1 MIVVTYVLLF
11 IRRCIFLSFIIEKT
25 LRNNGTQ
32 SIILVSSDYE
42 IVEPVALYLE
52 YLEKKGNS
60 LNTIESYCRV
70 LKEYFNWLSHE
81 KMKFYEVS
89 KHYMF
94 SWIEYIELHAGKKQ
108 KKSARTIKK
117 YLAAIGSFY
126 DYFEGMGGYI
136 ENPIKV
142 IQSSTKSYWKTF
154 NVTKDQVGV
163 NFRSEEH
170 TSELQSRRLFQ
181 NEVDS

>member
-60 LNTIESYCRV
+60 LNKIERYCRV
-70 LKEYFNWLSHE
+70 LKEYFNWLSYY
-81 KMKFYEVS
+81 KMKFFVVL
-89 KHYMF
+89 KHRMF
-94 SWIEYIELHAGKKQ
+94 YYIK
-108 KKSARTIKK
+108 I
-117 YLAAIGSFY
+117 I
-126 DYFEGMGGYI
+126 D
-136 ENPIKV
+136 
-142 IQSSTKSYWKTF
+142 
-154 NVTKDQVGV
+154 
-163 NFRSEEH
+163 
-170 TSELQSRRLFQ
+170 
-181 NEVDS
+181 